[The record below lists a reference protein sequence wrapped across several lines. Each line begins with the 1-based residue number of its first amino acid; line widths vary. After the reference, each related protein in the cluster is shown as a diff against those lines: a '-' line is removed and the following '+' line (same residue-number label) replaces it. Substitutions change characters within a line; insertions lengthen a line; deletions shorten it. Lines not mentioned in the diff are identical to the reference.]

1 MPPFSRSEK
10 IEDYASQCR
19 GVKWREE
26 RIRAADGVKLAI
38 AVGGLGGEDARGAGE
53 GGKRVLILYFQGYRL
68 THLPPLLVN
77 PF

>member
-26 RIRAADGVKLAI
+26 RIRAKDGVELAI
-38 AVGGLGGEDARGAGE
+38 AVGGLGKDSERGVRE
-53 GGKRVLILYFQGYRL
+53 GGKRVLILYFQG
-68 THLPPLLVN
+68 
-77 PF
+77 F